1 MYGSTKLNFY
11 LYFYL
16 SPYLRLYLFILIS
29 YVRIDSNQFT
39 VYTEAGMHSRRGAAI
54 FFRGASGRRLVP
66 LAEEL
71 YQSRDSALR
80 ERDTL
85 SDKLCTHRV
94 SRKVEYK
101 RVAPGKYGWKL
112 GRARYYDDRFRPS
125 EIRTRAPPI
134 QDPSAPDRKGPRS
147 RISIGSPTR
156 PSTRNIL
163 A

>member
-1 MYGSTKLNFY
+1 MYRSTKLNFY

-16 SPYLRLYLFILIS
+16 SPYLRLYLILLS
-29 YVRIDSNQFT
+29 LFLYLMYDDSNQFT

-94 SRKVEYK
+94 SRKVES
-101 RVAPGKYGWKL
+101 PGKYDKNL
-112 GRARYYDDRFRPS
+112 AEPAIMMIVFDHQKS
-125 EIRTRAPPI
+125 ER
-134 QDPSAPDRKGPRS
+134 GHPRS
-147 RISIGSPTR
+147 RTPRLQTRKDQGQEYRLDRLRGRPQEIS
-156 PSTRNIL
+156 
-163 A
+163 